1 MQLSALSLAMTRVM
15 SGAYTPS
22 ALFAAGEQAVWF
34 DPSDISTLYQY
45 AAGTTPVTAME
56 QPVGLMLDKSKGL
69 VLGSELVTNGDFSNG
84 TTGWT
89 GSSAVFTLSVV
100 DGWGRCVNNDP
111 AAAGNADITNTVSG
125 LTSGVTYKVTFNSRV
140 SLSGSAQPYTF
151 IINGVSVGYGI
162 TPSEYSAVFT
172 ATGTTATF
180 VLRRRSGNGGVAGDY
195 VEIDNISVKE
205 LPGNHCVFKSGTG
218 RPVLSARYNL
228 LTYTE
233 QFDNAAWV
241 KEGTTTAPAAK
252 TIAFAAGSAGANR
265 IRQAATVLFREN
277 TSWRFSITVPASSGW
292 TDGSAKL
299 YLCSS
304 TSTANPL
311 VITPSAVEQR
321 VVFTEVNPSAGTSVT
336 MLLWADKNVTVT
348 GIYAADIRASND
360 GIGLPAYQRVVA
372 SATYDTAGFPA
383 YLRAD
388 GTDDGGSTNSIDFTG
403 TDKITVFA
411 GVRKLSDAAK
421 GIVAE
426 FSATTVSNN
435 GTYALTAPNA
445 ASATYGFES
454 KGTALTDA
462 IASATAP
469 ISSVISA
476 SGGIST
482 DSNVIRVNGTQSDS
496 DTGDQGTGNYGNY
509 PLFLFARN
517 NANLYFNG
525 RLYGLI
531 VLGRAATAM
540 EIANT
545 ERYLNQRGRIY

>member
-1 MQLSALSLAMTRVM
+1 MRSATYDADIEKMYGKAAPERLFTETAGKLKLNPNSYGYSYYPAGVEELTRTI
-15 SGAYTPS
+15 SD
-22 ALFAAGEQAVWF
+22 LFSKGEQAVWF
-34 DPSDISTLYQY
+34 DPSDISTLYQD

-69 VLGSELVTNGDFSNG
+69 VRGPELVTNGGFDSG
-84 TTGWT
+84 TTGWALINT
-89 GSSAVFTLSVV
+89 PSVV
-100 DGWGRCVNNDP
+100 TESSSVVV
-111 AAAGNADITNTVSG
+111 TNTNN
-125 LTSGVTYKVTFNSRV
+125 TSGYEMLSQEFGAVAGKTYECVFDVEPLTANTAVGEWTGATGKYS
-140 SLSGSAQPYTF
+140 
-151 IINGVSVGYGI
+151 INLPLGRHTVRRF
-162 TPSEYSAVFT
+162 FT
-172 ATGTTATF
+172 ATSAHAEVRVGVMNTDAAA
-180 VLRRRSGNGGVAGDY
+180 LRVHA
-195 VEIDNISVKE
+195 VSVRE
-205 LPGNHCVFKSGTG
+205 LPGNHCVFKAGTG

-228 LTYTE
+228 YVGTE
-233 QFDNAAWV
+233 TLATQNV
-241 KEGTTTAPAAK
+241 TTAATNYK
-252 TIAFAAGSAGANR
+252 LTFTGTGTITLSGT
-265 IRQAATVLFREN
+265 ATG
-277 TSWRFSITVPASSGW
+277 T
-292 TDGSAKL
+292 
-299 YLCSS
+299 Y
-304 TSTANPL
+304 
-311 VITPSAVEQR
+311 
-321 VVFTEVNPSAGTSVT
+321 SAGTHTITCTAGTLTSTV
-336 MLLWADKNVTVT
+336 AGTVT
-348 GIYAADIRASND
+348 KADFRAAND
-360 GIGLPAYQRVVA
+360 GVGLTAYQRVTT
-372 SATYDTAGFPA
+372 STDYDTAGFPP

-426 FSATTVSNN
+426 FSATTVGNN

-509 PLFLFARN
+509 QLFLFARN
-517 NANLYFNG
+517 NASLYFNG

-531 VLGRAATAM
+531 VLGRAATEA